1 MAVNGRRKGS
11 KFELD
16 VAKML
21 FDELGISFKRDLEQ
35 YRAGDHGDLIP
46 DDDSF
51 PFVLELKRY
60 AGGPVGGHAGWWEQ
74 VCKAANRE
82 NKLPALLYKYDRKPI
97 RCVLPLAAIM
107 ENHHGYLIEVGFST
121 FCYIARE
128 IMNDISR

>member
-1 MAVNGRRKGS
+1 MVNGRNKGAS
-11 KFELD
+11 FERE

-21 FDELGISFKRDLEQ
+21 FDELGITFKRDLEQ

-60 AGGPVGGHAGWWEQ
+60 AGGPVGGQAGWWEQ

-82 NKLPALLYKYDRKPI
+82 NKMPALLYKYDRKPI

-107 ENHHGYLIEVGFST
+107 PNHHGYLIEVGFST
-121 FCYIARE
+121 FCYITRE
-128 IMNDISR
+128 MMNDVSR